1 MVCRPTIKA
10 ARISI
15 RTERE
20 ALEYAV
26 MPASARLISSPM
38 QTTPIRRNRSD
49 IGLLPRGGIQTLG
62 CHPSTPMQYQFAPL
76 PLDNASG
83 GSAAELTSAGW
94 RQPLTISATLK
105 LP

>member
-1 MVCRPTIKA
+1 NGSRAFFRRSTALSMVCRPTIKA

-38 QTTPIRRNRSD
+38 QTKPIRRNRSD
-49 IGLLPRGGIQTLG
+49 IGLPPRGGIQTLKDAIPRYQCNIG
-62 CHPSTPMQYQFAPL
+62 SRRYHSITP
-76 PLDNASG
+76 
-83 GSAAELTSAGW
+83 AEGA
-94 RQPLTISATLK
+94 QQN
-105 LP
+105 